1 MKVSYKYVWK
11 GHTVVSLDENVRRYV
26 KVQEW
31 QIIESDRD
39 PKYFLTAWFVLA
51 GGLKKSDLG
60 YVKKAI
66 KVNKM
71 TDELKNQKDVSK
83 STKVKLEVKG
93 MSLKEI
99 KDKLNELGV
108 KFKHNT
114 GKKKLEEKLIM
125 AMMIE

>member
-39 PKYFLTAWFVLA
+39 PKYFLTAWFVLT

-71 TDELKNQKDVSK
+71 TDELKTQKDVSK
-83 STKVKLEVKG
+83 STKVNLEVKG